1 MASKSDLDS
10 KADTDLPPSYDTT
23 PASATPLGTPQSI
36 QSKRPSARS
45 VFFSDVKKQAETY
58 HSDVIPSSVVPIVN
72 SCAADISPA
81 EFSDLLQSLNIGDHT
96 AMYWAIMNNR
106 RETLLALSG
115 YISKI
120 SPVCSSDLRLACM
133 ATSNQALFMQLNLS
147 RSIGPDDEFSLR
159 SLNCPPDEIEVHQGY
174 HDKSYKHQF
183 VTLIRFHM
191 CQKRLRTIQNMSV
204 EFVVGGRIWWL
215 RIYMGS
221 ETKWCMKWGLS
232 EPSLPACH
240 ADAKVCIVA
249 HGGKPGC
256 ANPTQ

>member
-1 MASKSDLDS
+1 MAGKSDLDS

-23 PASATPLGTPQSI
+23 PASATPLGISQPI

-45 VFFSDVKKQAETY
+45 VFFRMLRSKRKHTSDESRIVLFRIRELVTS
-58 HSDVIPSSVVPIVN
+58 SDVIPSSVVPIVN

-106 RETLLALSG
+106 REALLALSG

-147 RSIGPDDEFSLR
+147 RSIGR
-159 SLNCPPDEIEVHQGY
+159 
-174 HDKSYKHQF
+174 K
-183 VTLIRFHM
+183 
-191 CQKRLRTIQNMSV
+191 
-204 EFVVGGRIWWL
+204 
-215 RIYMGS
+215 
-221 ETKWCMKWGLS
+221 CMTTTRES
-232 EPSLPACH
+232 F
-240 ADAKVCIVA
+240 D
-249 HGGKPGC
+249 
-256 ANPTQ
+256 